1 MKRFPTPTE
10 ILSPQPISTINL
22 IPTSTA
28 FLPWSQAQPICW
40 KGETSVSGWVT
51 PWSGFQ
57 SQRIKRTSQRMGRVL
72 WGILTATEMVNSLS
86 GGIHGNLYIYISY
99 IYYLYIY
106 IYIDVCVCMWRGEAS
121 TALLPSYY
129 SVASLHVLAFPNNS
143 PSGRAS
149 VRKTSGSIVSIGN
162 NLDVQDRSSAQIKV
176 EVMNFARN
184 SSESLTFG
192 TWKWWFPNK
201 NRLFQGK
208 KIFRV

>member
-57 SQRIKRTSQRMGRVL
+57 SQRIKRPSQRMGRVL

-86 GGIHGNLYIYISY
+86 GGIHGNLYIYIYLVY
-99 IYYLYIY
+99 ILSVYIY
-106 IYIDVCVCMWRGEAS
+106 IYIDVCVYVEGRG
-121 TALLPSYY
+121 
-129 SVASLHVLAFPNNS
+129 FNS
-143 PSGRAS
+143 PIAILLLRGVATCVGLPKQQPLRPSICAENL
-149 VRKTSGSIVSIGN
+149 RKHRLYWKQLGCPGS
-162 NLDVQDRSSAQIKV
+162 LQC
-176 EVMNFARN
+176 
-184 SSESLTFG
+184 
-192 TWKWWFPNK
+192 PNQSWGHE
-201 NRLFQGK
+201 FC
-208 KIFRV
+208 

>member
-1 MKRFPTPTE
+1 MVTSSTNLLERRNLGFWLSYPLKWISISKDQKTKSANGPSFMRHPDCNWDGEFPVWR
-10 ILSPQPISTINL
+10 N
-22 IPTSTA
+22 
-28 FLPWSQAQPICW
+28 PW
-40 KGETSVSGWVT
+40 
-51 PWSGFQ
+51 Q
-57 SQRIKRTSQRMGRVL
+57 S
-72 WGILTATEMVNSLS
+72 
-86 GGIHGNLYIYISY
+86 LYIYIYRIY
-99 IYYLYIY
+99 IICIY